1 MAKKK
6 CYSKSEDYLCLITGK
21 ISKIIELNT
30 EYENR
35 FKTVF
40 SLDIPRVEDKRFD
53 TCISW
58 ERQIINVGDLV
69 CIKGRYLES
78 AFLVK
83 KLVKLREGQDSL
95 YNNKVLNIDNGNLQ
109 DTT

>member
-6 CYSKSEDYLCLITGK
+6 RNYVYSKNEDYLYYTTGTIT
-21 ISKIIELNT
+21 KIIELNT
-30 EYENR
+30 EYEKHD
-35 FKTVF
+35 KTVF
-40 SLDIPRVEDKRFD
+40 SMDIPRVNDKRFQ

-58 ERQIINVGDLV
+58 ERQVINVGDLIT
-69 CIKGRYLES
+69 IKGRYLEN

-83 KLVKLREGQDSL
+83 Q
-95 YNNKVLNIDNGNLQ
+95 LNIIRKAQREFDGNIQ

>member
-6 CYSKSEDYLCLITGK
+6 YYSKKEDYLYLITGK

-40 SLDIPRVEDKRFD
+40 SLDIPRVEDKRFE

-58 ERQIINVGDLV
+58 ERQIINIGDLV
-69 CIKGRYLES
+69 CIKGRYLEN

-83 KLVKLREGQDSL
+83 KLVKLRSGEDNL
-95 YNNKVLNIDNGNLQ
+95 YSTKVLNDGNIQ
-109 DTT
+109 NSA